1 MGQISIQDLPPEILA
16 TILIRLHPR
25 ELVSCHLVSRFWND
39 LIRSSPDIQYSIELW
54 RDGLLCGD
62 PGTLTPAECLT
73 RLHARRNA
81 WRGLKWSSKSV
92 VGTLSLEDCRA
103 YELGGGVFA
112 LQENS
117 VTFDMLPLARL
128 TEVDDPNEAIV
139 TGSLHVPMT
148 AFEDFAIDPG
158 QDLLAVLYIA
168 SENEGILALRRLS
181 EPETAHP
188 SAPVQEISF
197 SCSLADTTVLAMQIL
212 DGIVTVHLH
221 SASRLMVFDWRKGV
235 PLLMLEFKHYDE
247 YYKLDVVDCQFL
259 SPRLFLLACRNSGDA
274 RFQHGRLQLYTLSD
288 DLYPEVTVTHIASLE
303 LPELAIPNPI
313 HSRLVSMA
321 IMAGPYTAYPTPGAP
336 YYQAND
342 RRIVT
347 FVIRYDPGD
356 WVRLVVHIQTLLALV
371 DDYRGGEVIAR
382 KWEEWGPQ
390 KTRMLHGM
398 RHLWPRHV
406 HGEWIALPTPSS
418 RYIRLLDFNVHL
430 PLETHQNDLDAV
442 HEHPSGLDPH
452 SASQLS
458 EPSDSILTNIISTAD
473 ASPHGFTPLQD
484 SDTRTDVDI
493 LHTAPSELQI
503 PIFVTA
509 STDDSQP
516 IVAVNPDD
524 DADARQP
531 EQPEPRSMLLGLFKH
546 PVRTTLPY
554 REVQRAIGSNGPTTD
569 AELEAT
575 EEYDLFL
582 LDEGHVIA
590 ADTAN
595 ADYEVVVFRMS

>member
-1 MGQISIQDLPPEILA
+1 MK
-16 TILIRLHPR
+16 
-25 ELVSCHLVSRFWND
+25 VSRFWND
-39 LIRSSPDIQYSIELW
+39 LVQSSPDIQYSIELW

-62 PGTLTPAECLT
+62 PGTLTPKECLT

-81 WRGLKWSSKSV
+81 WRELKWSSKSV
-92 VGTLSLEDCRA
+92 VGTLSLEGCRA

-139 TGSLHVPMT
+139 TSSLHVPMR

-158 QDLLAVLYIA
+158 QDLLAVFYLP
-168 SENEGILALRRLS
+168 SDEGILALRRLS
-181 EPETAHP
+181 TPETAHP
-188 SAPVQEISF
+188 SAQVQEISF
-197 SCSLADTTVLAMQIL
+197 GCSLALTTVLATQIV
-212 DGIVTVHLH
+212 DDIVTVHLH
-221 SASRLMVFDWRKGV
+221 SVSPRLLVFDWRKGV
-235 PLLMLEFKHYDE
+235 LVLMLEFKDDDE
-247 YYKLDVVDCQFL
+247 YYKLHVLDCHFL
-259 SPRLFLLACRNSGDA
+259 SPRLLLLACRNCGDA

-288 DLYPEVTVTHIASLE
+288 DLYPAVAVTHIASLE

-313 HSRLVSMA
+313 HCRLVSMA
-321 IMAGPYTAYPTPGAP
+321 IMAGPYTTYPTPGAP
-336 YYQAND
+336 YYQSND

-347 FVIRYDPGD
+347 FVMHYNPGD
-356 WVRLVVHIQTLLALV
+356 WVRLVVHIRTLLALV
-371 DDYRGGEVIAR
+371 DEYRGGEVIAR

-390 KTRMLHGM
+390 QTRMLRGM

-418 RYIRLLDFNVHL
+418 RCIRLLDFNVHL
-430 PLETHQNDLDAV
+430 PGGASDAEDGV
-442 HEHPSGLDPH
+442 HEHPSGLDPD
-452 SASQLS
+452 SRSELS
-458 EPSDSILTNIISTAD
+458 SPTDSILTNIISTAD
-473 ASPHGFTPLQD
+473 ASPHGFPFTPPLGA
-484 SDTRTDVDI
+484 SDTHTDVDI
-493 LHTAPSELQI
+493 LHTMPSELQI

-509 STDDSQP
+509 ARDDSQP

-546 PVRTTLPY
+546 PVLTTLPY
-554 REVQRAIGSNGPTTD
+554 REVQRVIGSNGPTTD
-569 AELEAT
+569 AELEVSDNNAT